1 MTMDFG
7 KNTAVAVTTVIAGT
21 LMGLGLLVT
30 IGLLLFKEKDTSA
43 LLTLVN
49 TMLNAIVYAKLRS
62 VEARTTKIESNTNG
76 TNNRLLDHLLPS
88 PPSDDRSPQP
98 NDR

>member
-1 MTMDFG
+1 MEFG
-7 KNTAVAVTTVIAGT
+7 RDRWTIIATIFAGT
-21 LMGLGLLVT
+21 VLVGGLLAV
-30 IGLLLFKEKDTSA
+30 IYLLLAKDKDTSA

-49 TMLNAIVYAKLRS
+49 TLVSAVTYGKLRS